1 MPAQRIR
8 QLGDPIL
15 SQISTPATAAEAA
28 PIFTDLADTLHEF
41 QRTFGFGRGI
51 SAIQIGVPLRLVYIE
66 IAGGVYCLRN
76 PVFESLSDEKCEMWD
91 DCFSF
96 PHLMV
101 KLDRSRSARLRY
113 EDESGAAVVIE
124 ADWPFSELLQH
135 ELDHLDGI
143 LAVDRAKDRNS
154 LATREEWLRRR
165 TARASAQ
172 SQTEP
177 RT

>member
-8 QLGDPIL
+8 QLGDPTL
-15 SQISTPATAAEAA
+15 RQVSVPASTAEAA
-28 PIFTDLADTLHEF
+28 PVFADLRDTLHEF

-66 IAGGVYCLRN
+66 IAGRTYCLRN
-76 PVFESLSDEKCEMWD
+76 PSFEWLSEEKYQMWD

-101 KLDRSRSARLRY
+101 KLDRSRAARLRY
-113 EDESGAAVVIE
+113 EDESGASVVIE

-154 LATREEWLRRR
+154 LATREEWDR
-165 TARASAQ
+165 TIR
-172 SQTEP
+172 P
-177 RT
+177 IP

>member
-8 QLGDPIL
+8 HLGDPIL
-15 SQISTPATAAEAA
+15 RQVSAPATAAEAA
-28 PIFTDLADTLHEF
+28 PVFADLCDTLHEF

-51 SAIQIGVPLRLVYIE
+51 SAVQIGVALRLVYIE
-66 IAGGVYCLRN
+66 IAGRSYKLRN
-76 PVFESLSDEKCEMWD
+76 PVFEWLSDDKLEMWD

-101 KLDRSRSARLRY
+101 KLDRARTARLRY
-113 EDESGAAVVIE
+113 EDESGASVIIE

-154 LATREEWLRRR
+154 FATREEWNRALRPL
-165 TARASAQ
+165 SAL
-172 SQTEP
+172 
-177 RT
+177 